1 MKWGAMKAHRRRRL
15 TLIALVLLAVGSTI
29 GLTLRA
35 LNSNINLFYAPDQ
48 IVGGEAPIN
57 QRIRAGGMVA
67 DGSLVREAEGL
78 MVRFDVTD
86 RAGSVFEMAYE
97 GILPDLFREGQGIV
111 ATGYL
116 REDGKFMA
124 EEVLAK
130 HDENYMPPELAGM
143 NESVKEMPYRVD

>member
-15 TLIALVLLAVGSTI
+15 TLIALVLLAAGSTI

-67 DGSLVREAEGL
+67 EGSLVREAKGL
-78 MVRFDVTD
+78 MVRFEVTD
-86 RAGSVFEMAYE
+86 RAGSVFEMGYE

-116 REDGKFMA
+116 REDGRFMA

-143 NESVKEMPYRVD
+143 SESVKEMPYRVD

>member
-67 DGSLVREAEGL
+67 EGSLVRETEGL
-78 MVRFDVTD
+78 MVRFEVTD
-86 RAGSVFEMAYE
+86 RAGSVFEMRYE

-116 REDGKFMA
+116 REDGRFMA

-143 NESVKEMPYRVD
+143 SESVKEMPYRVD

>member
-15 TLIALVLLAVGSTI
+15 TLIALDLLAVGSTI

-67 DGSLVREAEGL
+67 EGSLVREAEGL
-78 MVRFDVTD
+78 MVRFEVTD
-86 RAGSVFEMAYE
+86 RAGSVFEMGYE

-116 REDGKFMA
+116 REDGRFMA

-130 HDENYMPPELAGM
+130 HDEKYMPPELAGM
-143 NESVKEMPYRVD
+143 SESVKEMPYRVD

>member
-48 IVGGEAPIN
+48 IVGREAPIN

-67 DGSLVREAEGL
+67 EGSLVREAEGL

-86 RAGSVFEMAYE
+86 RAGSVFEMGYE

>member
-1 MKWGAMKAHRRRRL
+1 MKWGPMKAHRRRRL

-67 DGSLVREAEGL
+67 EGSLVREAEGL

-86 RAGSVFEMAYE
+86 RAGSVFEMGYE

>member
-1 MKWGAMKAHRRRRL
+1 MKWGAMKAHLRRRL

-67 DGSLVREAEGL
+67 EGSLVREAKGL
-78 MVRFDVTD
+78 M
-86 RAGSVFEMAYE
+86 GSENVKWNFTKFLV
-97 GILPDLFREGQGIV
+97 GP
-111 ATGYL
+111 
-116 REDGKFMA
+116 DGK
-124 EEVLAK
+124 VVRR
-130 HDENYMPPELAGM
+130 YPPTTKPEDIRADIEKLLPA
-143 NESVKEMPYRVD
+143 

>member
-67 DGSLVREAEGL
+67 E
-78 MVRFDVTD
+78 D
-86 RAGSVFEMAYE
+86 RSFARPRG
-97 GILPDLFREGQGIV
+97 
-111 ATGYL
+111 
-116 REDGKFMA
+116 
-124 EEVLAK
+124 
-130 HDENYMPPELAGM
+130 
-143 NESVKEMPYRVD
+143 

>member
-48 IVGGEAPIN
+48 IVGGKAPIN

-67 DGSLVREAEGL
+67 EGSLVREAEGL

-86 RAGSVFEMAYE
+86 RAGSVFEMGYE

>member
-1 MKWGAMKAHRRRRL
+1 MKLGAMKAHRRRRL

-67 DGSLVREAEGL
+67 EGSLVREAEGL

-86 RAGSVFEMAYE
+86 RAGSVFEMGYE

-116 REDGKFMA
+116 REDGKFIA

>member
-67 DGSLVREAEGL
+67 EGSLVREAEGL
-78 MVRFDVTD
+78 MVRFDLTD
-86 RAGSVFEMAYE
+86 RAGSVFEMGYE

-124 EEVLAK
+124 VEVLAK
-130 HDENYMPPELAGM
+130 HDENYVPPELAGM